1 MKRVP
6 DIDVNKILNSTPS
19 ELKAEGSAKLP
30 NLLLTLGNQIP
41 TIIQPSLENLIT
53 KYNINAGVC
62 PVNSDL
68 TELINQRNNIVNQL
82 NRIGVKLNQT
92 GNLLTGVSNFLEIT
106 IGILTAI
113 DTAAIVVSLA
123 LKIPPLATLPVPGA
137 ITSGLNDVQTAI
149 RKVTFDKYGNSKLS
163 KILGTVSNA
172 ALVISIIGSYIL
184 KAIETLKSI
193 DLFIKQCDEYAN
205 LDSTSPEIDLIVSN
219 QVQANISQNQNTYNG
234 FVIEIEEVPYIPN
247 VTRRRAVGK
256 NQQGIVL
263 IQTELSFTTNNQ
275 TLINELKLII
285 DRDNLK
291 GY

>member
-6 DIDVNKILNSTPS
+6 DIDVNKILNATPS
-19 ELKAEGSAKLP
+19 ELKAEGNAKLP

-53 KYNINAGVC
+53 KYNVNAGVC
-62 PVNSDL
+62 PTNTNLVL
-68 TELINQRNNIVNQL
+68 LINQRNNIVDQL
-82 NRIGVKLNQT
+82 NRIGVKINQT
-92 GNLLTGVSNFLEIT
+92 GNLIIGESNFLET
-106 IGILTAI
+106 IVEILKAI
-113 DTAAIVVSLA
+113 DITAVSVSLA
-123 LKIPPLATLPVPGA
+123 LRIPPLDTLPVPGT
-137 ITSGLNDVQTAI
+137 IVSGLNTVQTLI
-149 RKVTFDKYGNSKLS
+149 RRSTFDKYGTSKLS
-163 KILGTVSNA
+163 KSLGTVSNA
-172 ALVISIIGSYIL
+172 ALVISIIGSYVL
-184 KAIETLKSI
+184 KAVETLKLI
-193 DLFIKQCDEYAN
+193 DTFIKQCDEYAN

-219 QVQANISQNQNTYNG
+219 QIQADISQNQNIYKG
-234 FVIEIEEVPYIPN
+234 FVIEIEEIPYRPN
-247 VTRRRAVGK
+247 VIRRRAIGK